1 MHLKKMNLQLMNS
14 IISSSIVQ
22 CAIVLILVCNL
33 FGCVA
38 KSPPLTNTKDR
49 ILRVPSAYSSKL
61 QEAPSTHDWVKEI
74 SNDRILRGLIKEVLN
89 NNIDIKKAANNVQR
103 AASTAR
109 ISGSNK
115 FPKFSGGVGG
125 QRNQQ
130 AFLGL
135 PFDTDDPQLSR
146 SLFNAYGLSLD
157 MQWEIDLWGRIKA
170 GQEADIAQFEASYET
185 LQGIQNSLAAQTAKI
200 WFAILGSR
208 QQEALAESSLES
220 FKETKKIVQMA
231 FDSSNAKAS
240 QVFLAAS
247 DVKVAEALLIDKKAQ
262 TRAAIRQLEIM
273 MGRYPSGKLNAVGNL
288 PSMPPPPPPGLPSDL
303 LFRRTD
309 LKAAERKLA
318 ASDRRIKE
326 AMLALLP
333 QISLTG
339 NTGTATEA
347 LRYIADSTATVW
359 SLAGQ
364 AGAQIFRGGEVL
376 ANLDIRKTNQSDALL
391 DYKNTYLNALKDV
404 ETCLDNEDVLKNRWK
419 ALTAAKIN
427 STDSFN
433 RALMEY
439 KSGIGSST
447 NLLLSQ
453 RQMLSVS
460 SQVLE
465 LERMRLENRINLH
478 LSLGGTAEE

>member
-1 MHLKKMNLQLMNS
+1 MNLQFRNF
-14 IISSSIVQ
+14 IINSSIVQ
-22 CAIVLILVCNL
+22 CAIVLILMFSF

-49 ILRVPSAYSSKL
+49 IFTAPSVYSSKL

-74 SNDRILRGLIKEVLN
+74 SNDKILSGLIKEVLN

-103 AASTAR
+103 AASNAR

-135 PFDTDDPQLSR
+135 PFDTDDPQLSK

-170 GQEADIAQFEASYET
+170 GQEADIAQFEATYET

-208 QQEALAESSLES
+208 QQVALSESSLES
-220 FKETKKIVQMA
+220 FKESQKIIQQA
-231 FDSSNAKAS
+231 YDSSNAKAS
-240 QVFLAAS
+240 QVYLAVS
-247 DVKVAEALLIDKKAQ
+247 DVKVAEALLIDRRAQ

-273 MGRYPSGKLNAVGNL
+273 MGRYPSGKLSAEGSL
-288 PSMPPPPPPGLPSDL
+288 PPMPPPPPPGLPSDL

-309 LKAAERKLA
+309 IKAAERRLA

-326 AMLALLP
+326 ARLALLP

-339 NTGTATEA
+339 NTGTATES

-364 AGAQIFRGGEVL
+364 TGAQLFRGGEVL
-376 ANLDIRKTNQSDALL
+376 ANLKIRQINQSDSLL
-391 DYKNTYLNALKDV
+391 DYKNTYLEALKDV
-404 ETCLDNEDVLKNRWK
+404 ETCLDNEVVLKKRWE
-419 ALTAAKIN
+419 ALTAAKKN
-427 STDSFN
+427 STDSYK
-433 RALMEY
+433 RALLEY
-439 KSGIGSST
+439 KSGIGTST

-478 LSLGGTAEE
+478 LSLGGTAQKQ